1 MSHDPKPHL
10 TTHMVSR
17 PSPSTLRTRHDYRGR
32 IMFPPPS
39 KPERLGW
46 ATFYGIFAVGGAVVL
61 IFPPRTIGGQL
72 GDILVTVWGIL
83 WVAAIIP
90 AIATFHNRYKIEYPT
105 ILLVLAGVAIYAANI
120 WAQVPDTHTRATQAL
135 TVTALAIGLS
145 LRWWNRRRLVH
156 RDKQRDA
163 RADPGR

>member
-10 TTHMVSR
+10 TTHMVAK

-32 IMFPPPS
+32 IMFTPPS
-39 KPERLGW
+39 TAERYGW
-46 ATFYGIFAVGGAVVL
+46 ATFYGTFAIGGATVL
-61 IFPPRTIGGQL
+61 AMPPRTIEGPLGQYL
-72 GDILVTVWGIL
+72 TLAWGIL